1 MKQRC
6 ILNNQSLIKQ
16 HLNISSF
23 WLTFIRNYPNTFYF
37 PFLNQKIINQV
48 IWGEKQFF
56 SNESLDIFLNQTAEI
71 SAIIFK

>member
-1 MKQRC
+1 M
-6 ILNNQSLIKQ
+6 
-16 HLNISSF
+16 F
-23 WLTFIRNYPNTFYF
+23 FFF